1 MRYLIC
7 VLAGSPYRRLI
18 GLLLIAFHASTV
30 FAQIDPEPRQLIQVG
45 YNQMVTGK
53 SPIAGYAYYYW
64 NQPEF
69 VRSNLTLRLAL
80 APVYLDSELG
90 IKGALGE
97 HTDIGI
103 GLAGGGFADSYSEVR
118 RGNYL
123 KSESFT
129 GHGGEVS
136 ANLYHLFNP
145 GDRIPLN
152 GILSVAAHQSFYESD
167 TDTAPGLQVP

>member
-1 MRYLIC
+1 MDLEFLRTFSPLALQFLLRYLIS
-7 VLAGSPYRRLI
+7 VRAGSLYRLFI
-18 GLLLIAFHASTV
+18 GLLLLSFPATRV

-69 VRSNLTLRLAL
+69 VRSNLTLRLAV

-97 HTDIGI
+97 NTD
-103 GLAGGGFADSYSEVR
+103 SSR
-118 RGNYL
+118 
-123 KSESFT
+123 
-129 GHGGEVS
+129 
-136 ANLYHLFNP
+136 
-145 GDRIPLN
+145 
-152 GILSVAAHQSFYESD
+152 LS
-167 TDTAPGLQVP
+167 